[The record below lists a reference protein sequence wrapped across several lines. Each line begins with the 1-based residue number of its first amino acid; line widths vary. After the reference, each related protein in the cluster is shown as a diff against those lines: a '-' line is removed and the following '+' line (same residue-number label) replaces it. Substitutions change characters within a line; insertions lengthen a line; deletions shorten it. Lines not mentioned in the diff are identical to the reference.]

1 MNLDLSSLSQAIQS
15 LDAALRVVDD
25 RSWFDAQ
32 HSDVQQT
39 LIAGVVQN
47 FEFVYELCIK
57 MIRRRLEIDAASP
70 SEIDFINVRDMMRT
84 AAEKGLIADVDAWFS
99 YHQLRN
105 MTAHTYDAAK
115 AQSVCQRAHDL
126 LTDAQAVL
134 RALEM
139 RNV

>member
-1 MNLDLSSLSQAIQS
+1 MNLDLSSLSRAIQS

-32 HSDVQQT
+32 RSDVQQT

-70 SEIDFINVRDMMRT
+70 SEIDFSNVRDMMRC
-84 AAEKGLIADVDAWFS
+84 
-99 YHQLRN
+99 
-105 MTAHTYDAAK
+105 
-115 AQSVCQRAHDL
+115 AQQRKRD
-126 LTDAQAVL
+126 
-134 RALEM
+134 
-139 RNV
+139 

>member
-1 MNLDLSSLSQAIQS
+1 
-15 LDAALRVVDD
+15 VDD

-32 HSDVQQT
+32 RSDVQQT

-47 FEFVYELCIK
+47 FEFIYELCIK

-70 SEIDFINVRDMMRT
+70 SEIDFSNFRDMMRT
-84 AAEKGLIADVDAWFS
+84 AAEKGLIADVDAWFG
-99 YHQLRN
+99 YRQLQN
-105 MTAHTYDAAK
+105 MTAHTYDVAK

-139 RNV
+139 CNV

>member
-32 HSDVQQT
+32 RSDVQQT

-70 SEIDFINVRDMMRT
+70 SEIDFINFRDMMRT
-84 AAEKGLIADVDAWFS
+84 AAEKGLIADVDAWFG
-99 YHQLRN
+99 YRQLRN